1 MARIY
6 CIYHYLQCLSGSR
19 ACGELTDTSSKSTGQ
34 VGSEEESRG
43 RTGDRG
49 SSLGE
54 VEVEEVTEE
63 SREGRA
69 PKDLTE
75 AQEDSLGDIGGP
87 KSGVKG
93 GEDTGALRI
102 TLIPDLSRRFS
113 SLSVSAALGIKLTMH
128 FKGKHKLEASSTVD
142 GIQLRTTE

>member
-1 MARIY
+1 M
-6 CIYHYLQCLSGSR
+6 
-19 ACGELTDTSSKSTGQ
+19 
-34 VGSEEESRG
+34 EESRG
-43 RTGDRG
+43 RTGDRV

-54 VEVEEVTEE
+54 VEAEEVTEE
-63 SREGRA
+63 PWDGRA

-102 TLIPDLSRRFS
+102 TLLPDLSRRFS
-113 SLSVSAALGIKLTMH
+113 SLSVSTAFGMKLTMH
-128 FKGKHKLEASSTVD
+128 FNGKHKLEASSTVD
-142 GIQLRTTE
+142 AIQLRTTE

>member
-1 MARIY
+1 M
-6 CIYHYLQCLSGSR
+6 
-19 ACGELTDTSSKSTGQ
+19 D
-34 VGSEEESRG
+34 ESRG
-43 RTGDRG
+43 WTGDKG

-54 VEVEEVTEE
+54 VEAEEVTEE
-63 SREGRA
+63 PWDGRA

-75 AQEDSLGDIGGP
+75 AQEDSLGNIGGP

-113 SLSVSAALGIKLTMH
+113 SLSVSTALGMKLTMH

-142 GIQLRTTE
+142 AIPL

>member
-1 MARIY
+1 MP
-6 CIYHYLQCLSGSR
+6 
-19 ACGELTDTSSKSTGQ
+19 TDPSSESTGQ
-34 VGSEEESRG
+34 VGSVKESRG

-49 SSLGE
+49 SSLGD
-54 VEVEEVTEE
+54 VEPEEVTEE
-63 SREGRA
+63 PWDGRA

-102 TLIPDLSRRFS
+102 TLIPDLSWTFS
-113 SLSVSAALGIKLTMH
+113 SLSLSAALGMKLTMH